1 MSAKT
6 FTAEDAQAA
15 NLVLVGEE
23 KGRQAVHDL
32 VIAYRANRRTGSA
45 NTKTRG
51 EVSGNNK
58 KIYKQKGTGNA
69 RHGDKRAPIFVGGG
83 VVFGPRPRD
92 YSKKVPKT
100 VRKLALR
107 RTLGDLVSAGKIVT
121 VDSFAV
127 ADGKTKSFVTALD
140 ALAKPGKILVVGNS
154 FDDSTYLAARN
165 VAWAQLVTGSD
176 LNVEQLLLANTV
188 ILVGDAV
195 QTLAAR
201 TA

>member
-6 FTAEDAQAA
+6 FTEQDAQAA
-15 NLVLVGEE
+15 NLVLVGAE

-51 EVSGNNK
+51 EVSGNNR
-58 KIYKQKGTGNA
+58 KIYKQKGTGGA

-92 YSKKVPKT
+92 YSKHVPKN

-107 RTLGDLVSAGKIVT
+107 RTLGDLVRAEKIKT
-121 VDSFAV
+121 VDSFSI
-127 ADGKTKSFVTALD
+127 ADGKTKSFIAALE
-140 ALAKPGKILVVGNS
+140 AISQPGKILVVGNS
-154 FDDSTYLAARN
+154 FDESTYLAARN
-165 VAWAQLVTGSD
+165 VGWTQLVTGSD
-176 LNVEQLLLANTV
+176 VNVEQLLLANTV